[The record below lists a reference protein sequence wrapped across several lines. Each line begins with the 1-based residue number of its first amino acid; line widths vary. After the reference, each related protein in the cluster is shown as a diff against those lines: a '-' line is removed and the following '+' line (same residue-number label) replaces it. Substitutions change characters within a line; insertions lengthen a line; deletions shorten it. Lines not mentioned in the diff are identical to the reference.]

1 MFHVFVLD
9 LDLWICDVFLI
20 SLSCII
26 TAKLNTIAALIS
38 NFFLCSYSLINFSCF
53 HASITNSPGE
63 LPAHTLPTFQ
73 NNPYLCPATITAKFM
88 ESLLL
93 WLKAICPLATI
104 LDRGARVELMPL
116 FLIVAPFRLEA
127 VISLLQ

>member
-1 MFHVFVLD
+1 MFHVHFVLD

-73 NNPYLCPATITAKFM
+73 DTITAKFM